1 MSLTSPS
8 PVLSQRESRLAWMF
22 GMLLTILTLHVLGQI
37 LINYV
42 DYFPPNFDAG
52 FLIGREAYF
61 HGIYSLA
68 FYIHILVGPAALL
81 SAIALIHTA
90 FRRRFR
96 LLHYWV
102 GRIQAINAVILLAP
116 TGAVM
121 ALYAYGGPISTVAFL
136 FLSALT
142 AVSAVASVY
151 HAMAGNFSRHRVWAI
166 RNLICIASPVVLRLM
181 SGAFIVLGIESEYT
195 YRFVAW
201 SSWLV
206 PSIIYETHRILTRR

>member
-8 PVLSQRESRLAWMF
+8 PVLSKRESRLAWLF
-22 GMLLTILTLHVLGQI
+22 GMLLTILALHVLGQI
-37 LINYV
+37 LINYA
-42 DYFPPNFDAG
+42 DYFPPNFDSS

-68 FYIHILVGPAALL
+68 FYIHILVGPVALL

-90 FRRRFR
+90 FRQRFR
-96 LLHYWV
+96 LLHYWM
-102 GRIQAINAVILLAP
+102 GRIQVINVVVLLAP

-121 ALYAYGGPISTVAFL
+121 ALHAYGGPIATVAFL
-136 FLSALT
+136 LLSALT

-151 HAMAGNFSRHRVWAI
+151 HAVAGNFSRHRTWAI
-166 RNLICIASPVVLRLM
+166 RNLICLGSPVVLRLS
-181 SGAFIVLGIESEYT
+181 SGAFIVLGVESEYT

-206 PSIIYETHRILTRR
+206 PLIIYETHRTLTRR